1 MQVDNIK
8 IKGNKEG
15 LNVIVDMKNFRNFND
30 MINALIK
37 KLSIGKNFYK
47 GCVIKIT
54 TQLKEFTNRELN
66 NIKDILFEKFL
77 IKDCIFVD
85 IDDKPARTFN
95 GIYEGRTK
103 YIRKTIRSGQVYE
116 YFGNLVI
123 IGDINPG
130 AEVYAAGNIIVLG
143 NIKGIVHAG
152 CTGNDKAI
160 IGAFSLQAQ
169 IIKIADIIT
178 ISPEDSTKP
187 MYPEIARVKNGNIIV
202 EPYLIN
208 KYI

>member
-8 IKGNKEG
+8 IKGTKEG

-85 IDDKPARTFN
+85 IDDKPARAFN

-178 ISPEDSTKP
+178 ISPEDSIKP